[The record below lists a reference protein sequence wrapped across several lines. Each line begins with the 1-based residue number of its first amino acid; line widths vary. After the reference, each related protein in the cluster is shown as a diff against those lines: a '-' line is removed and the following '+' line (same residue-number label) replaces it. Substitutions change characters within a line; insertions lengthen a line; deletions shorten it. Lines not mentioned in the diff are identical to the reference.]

1 MVASIQQHEE
11 SAIISVGSKKR
22 HENNK
27 TILLERK
34 TTKARQTRLT
44 TKKPKLTRK
53 KITGGRPGKEGGYAA
68 GEDDQSTL
76 KSQSQCSDRL
86 DQTE

>member
-27 TILLERK
+27 SILLERK

-53 KITGGRPGKEGGYAA
+53 KITGGRPGKRVAMQLVKMSRALSNLNLSALTG
-68 GEDDQSTL
+68 
-76 KSQSQCSDRL
+76 
-86 DQTE
+86 